1 MPDSSLGLNAISLGL
16 RDESEN
22 TLHIGLLENGAL
34 GSEAFSCRT
43 GARGLDNML
52 NCGPRKACNLPDL
65 AIAFPL
71 PAEGADSRANGGFLV
86 LIGLVLLKNLW
97 REDI

>member
-1 MPDSSLGLNAISLGL
+1 MSNSSPGLNAISPGL

-22 TLHIGLLENGAL
+22 TLHIGLFESGAL

-65 AIAFPL
+65 AIALSL
-71 PAEGADSRANGGFLV
+71 PAKGANSSTNGSSLV
-86 LIGLVLLKNLW
+86 LIRLVLLKNV
-97 REDI
+97 

>member
-1 MPDSSLGLNAISLGL
+1 MLNSSLGLNTISPGL

-22 TLHIGLLENGAL
+22 TLHIGLLKNRAL
-34 GSEAFSCRT
+34 SSEAFSCRT

-52 NCGPRKACNLPDL
+52 NYGPRKAYNLPDL

-71 PAEGADSRANGGFLV
+71 LAEGADGRANGSFPV
-86 LIGLVLLKNLW
+86 LIRLVLLKNL
-97 REDI
+97 

>member
-1 MPDSSLGLNAISLGL
+1 MPDSSLGLNAISPGL

-34 GSEAFSCRT
+34 SSEAFSCRT
-43 GARGLDNML
+43 GARGLNNIL
-52 NCGPRKACNLPDL
+52 NYGPRKVYNLPDL

-71 PAEGADSRANGGFLV
+71 LAEGADGRANGGFLV
-86 LIGLVLLKNLW
+86 LIGLVLLKNL
-97 REDI
+97 

>member
-1 MPDSSLGLNAISLGL
+1 VFDSSLGLNTISLGL

-22 TLHIGLLENGAL
+22 TLHISLFTSGAL
-34 GSEAFSCRT
+34 DGEAFSRYT
-43 GARGLDNML
+43 GGKGLDNIL
-52 NCGPRKACNLPDL
+52 NYGPRKAYSLPDL

-71 PAEGADSRANGGFLV
+71 PAEGADGSTNGSFLV
-86 LIGLVLLKNLW
+86 LIRLVLYKNVR